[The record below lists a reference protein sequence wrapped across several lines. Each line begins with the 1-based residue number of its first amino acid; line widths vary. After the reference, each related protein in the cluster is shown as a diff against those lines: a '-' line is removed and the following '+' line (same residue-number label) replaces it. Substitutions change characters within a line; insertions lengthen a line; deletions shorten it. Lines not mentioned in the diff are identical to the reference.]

1 MRPVVTID
9 GPAGAGKSTMAR
21 LLAQRMGYL
30 FLDSGALYRCMA
42 LHLARRGIQPG
53 GDTALKDA
61 LDALDLRAAPEVGFM
76 RVFLGEEDVTALI
89 RAEQVGAMASA
100 FSAIPE
106 VRAALLD
113 VQRSLGAAGG
123 VVAEGR
129 DMGTVVFPD
138 AEVKFFLTAR
148 LGTRAARRRQ
158 ELMDR
163 NEDRPLEQVLDDMDA
178 RDRRDATR
186 SAAPLT
192 PAADAVVVDAT
203 GLGIPEVL
211 EILLKEIDERLAGWS
226 D

>member
-1 MRPVVTID
+1 
-9 GPAGAGKSTMAR
+9 MAR